1 MPNFP
6 KSSSLRE
13 NNISNRP
20 TLVNILPQPPTRAP
34 YGQTKLWKR
43 TPIDFHAEA
52 PPLPSLCTVI
62 LAWHAIEGS
71 HRWPRG
77 TGYNTESVQER
88 KKEGGGLTYR
98 ERLQSS
104 RVYRGGWRVLRLIP
118 TAPANRIPIPP
129 IPIRVSSPI
138 EEKSVA
144 LCRTWPRI
152 RCAFIKRGENEEER
166 ERPKEGRIRIR

>member
-1 MPNFP
+1 MPFP

-52 PPLPSLCTVI
+52 PPLPSLYTVI

-88 KKEGGGLTYR
+88 KKEGGPHLPRETPVFSSISWWLASVAINTDCTRESHSNPADSHSRFLSNRRKKCRVMPHMATYTV
-98 ERLQSS
+98 
-104 RVYRGGWRVLRLIP
+104 RVY
-118 TAPANRIPIPP
+118 
-129 IPIRVSSPI
+129 
-138 EEKSVA
+138 
-144 LCRTWPRI
+144 
-152 RCAFIKRGENEEER
+152 
-166 ERPKEGRIRIR
+166 